1 MLTGYK
7 IKGEEIAVD
16 TSSKINQRTSN
27 HFKPISGNTFENNKG
42 QLKVLPNTDNSYYK
56 SSEEGYACYGSS
68 TYGGSPDIE
77 LTAPGTYYFKFTN
90 TSDRLLLQYGNKYS
104 GKNLSGPIVTIS
116 SYKMYNGYFPKAVKL
131 WFAICGG
138 GGGGYYSN
146 GPQFREGGAAI
157 GGGGAGSCVFSWT
170 ITDYDTMLKFV
181 IGSGGRGG
189 YERWLKVVG
198 DDPRKMDSLDGSS
211 GGDTIF
217 SVGNLN
223 KGSYEFSNM
232 ITCHGGRYRSRIAST
247 CDGSAQYQTHLFY
260 GGFSGGSGG
269 TGQFINWDEQAS
281 AEAGSVNIQNIRNND
296 YSAIY
301 DLLGETSI
309 YTQGGDGGGGYIAG
323 GGGCGFFNS
332 VAGNR
337 TRKNGTLGSG
347 GCSINATADGAG
359 QGGNGACHIWVSGSN
374 HYEVNDDVTACIT
387 PIFNL
392 GTTVFL
398 FPYDLNSNT
407 VIEITYYGTGPSSV
421 TETKTVDSWKTF
433 ILSGEAR
440 IISAIIKSI

>member
-16 TSSKINQRTSN
+16 TSSKISQRTSN
-27 HFKPISGNTFENNKG
+27 HFKPISGNTFKNNKG

-68 TYGGSPDIE
+68 TSGGSPDVE
-77 LTAPGTYYFKFTN
+77 LVAPGTYYFKFTN
-90 TSDRLLLQYGNKYS
+90 TSDRLLLQYSTEYS
-104 GKNLSGPIVTIS
+104 GKNLTGLIRTLA
-116 SYKMYNGYFPKAVKL
+116 SYKLYDGYFPKAVKL

-146 GPQFREGGAAI
+146 GPQFHAGGAAI

-181 IGSGGRGG
+181 IGSGGSGG
-189 YERWLKVVG
+189 YERWLKVAG
-198 DDPRKMDSLDGSS
+198 EDPRKVDSLDGSS

-247 CDGSAQYQTHLFY
+247 CDGSAQYRTHLFY

-269 TGQFINWDEQAS
+269 TGQFIDWDAQAS

-309 YTQGGDGGGGYIAG
+309 YTQGGDGGDGYVAG

-332 VAGNR
+332 VAGNK

-359 QGGNGACHIWVSGSN
+359 QGGNGACHVWVSGSN
-374 HYEVNDDVTACIT
+374 HYEVDDDVTACIT
-387 PIFNL
+387 PIYNL
-392 GTTVFL
+392 GITVFL
-398 FPYDLNSNT
+398 FPYDLNSDAT
-407 VIEITYYGTGPSSV
+407 IEITYYGTGPSSV

-433 ILSGEAR
+433 FPSGEAR